1 MMGFLS
7 PKSLGSRD
15 DEFLIALRN
24 RQVFGRPIVSFS
36 DRYCSDF
43 LNDGGCG
50 VDWFSAGDGFG
61 HGCAD
66 ANAFGDAAVFGIV
79 EAGVGDLEA
88 SDGSLD
94 GWDLGEEAGLA
105 DGLAVAEASDFG
117 GDDVLGCEFGVDA
130 LETREGFGDQV
141 FVWRGELCVR
151 YWHVERHVE
160 DGVVAGF
167 AKVRKLD
174 DAGDVDV
181 GLGDVDPEVRGDGA
195 SEFEDDADDADVV
208 DGVVTILPFAGKLG
222 NHGGDVRGW
231 RGTDDGIG
239 GVVAVGGLDAG
250 DAALLDGDLL
260 DWVAEMDSSAEGLNR
275 CDEGVDERDGTTL
288 DVSELFLKDALARAA
303 YATDAS
309 PDPGCGDC
317 VGVFVKFVGEERL
330 PEAVVVGGSGPAN
343 DPAFGRLVFNGR
355 PVVAAG
361 ADEGEEPVA
370 ELVDE
375 AYARETKERDGFSP
389 GVEGVAGEEAHG
401 GGPPHQL
408 VADAEFLHQGEGGEI
423 VMTDEVIEAFDGDS
437 VEVEVACHTAG
448 FG

>member
-1 MMGFLS
+1 M
-7 PKSLGSRD
+7 
-15 DEFLIALRN
+15 
-24 RQVFGRPIVSFS
+24 
-36 DRYCSDF
+36 
-43 LNDGGCG
+43 
-50 VDWFSAGDGFG
+50 DWFSAGDGFG
-61 HGCAD
+61 HGCAN

-79 EAGVGDLEA
+79 KAGVGDLEA

-141 FVWRGELCVR
+141 FVWRGELWVCD
-151 YWHVERHVE
+151 WHVERHVE

-181 GLGDVDPEVRGDGA
+181 RLGDVDPEVRGDGA

-222 NHGGDVRGW
+222 NHGGDERSGC
-231 RGTDDGIG
+231 GTDDGVG
-239 GVVAVGGLDAG
+239 GKVTFGGLDAG
-250 DAALLDGDLL
+250 NAVLLGCDLLDGDLL
-260 DWVAEMDSSAEGLNR
+260 DWVAEMDSSAEGLNC
-275 CDEGVDERDGTTL
+275 CDEGVDERDGTAV
-288 DVSELFLKDALARAA
+288 DVSELFLKDALAGAA
-303 YATDAS
+303 DATDAG
-309 PDPGCGDC
+309 PDPCCGDV
-317 VGVFVKFVGEERL
+317 VGVFVEFVCEERL
-330 PEAVVVGGSGPAN
+330 PEAVEVCGSGPTN
-343 DPAFGRLVFNGR
+343 DPAFGRLVFDGR

-361 ADEGEEPVA
+361 ADESEEPVA
-370 ELVDE
+370 EFVDE
-375 AYARETKERDGFSP
+375 AYSGEFQKRDGFSP
-389 GVEGVAGEEAHG
+389 GVERVAGEEAHG
-401 GGPPHQL
+401 GGPPYHL
-408 VADAEFLHQGEGGEI
+408 VGDAEFFHQGEGGEI
-423 VMTDEVIEAFDGDS
+423 VVTDEVIEAFDGDS